1 MSHGGAPS
9 WVYRREMAYQS
20 MSHDQETNRLLSETR
35 TLKEENQALKS
46 RIDELETEVNNLRKF
61 KFDSLKKINL

>member
-20 MSHDQETNRLLSETR
+20 TSHDQETDRLLSEIQAP
-35 TLKEENQALKS
+35 KEENQALRS
-46 RIDELETEVNNLRKF
+46 RVEELEIEVNNLRKLE
-61 KFDSLKKINL
+61 FDSMKKD